1 MLNPGGILTK
11 LEYDS
16 LGLLSLISHLPP
28 HLGACHPYSANRI
41 PDFYVSES
49 GGAASKSQVQ
59 ALNKGRKHAFNDKE
73 LRL

>member
-28 HLGACHPYSANRI
+28 HLGAAIRTPQIESRTFMCPRAGVQHLNRR
-41 PDFYVSES
+41 F
-49 GGAASKSQVQ
+49 K
-59 ALNKGRKHAFNDKE
+59 L
-73 LRL
+73 

>member
-28 HLGACHPYSANRI
+28 HLGACHPYLR
-41 PDFYVSES
+41 
-49 GGAASKSQVQ
+49 KSNPGLLCVRER
-59 ALNKGRKHAFNDKE
+59 GCSI
-73 LRL
+73 